1 MSETAPESIAR
12 RAAEIYARGADRLD
26 KALWQK
32 VLAENCLI
40 EGPGFHNQGADA
52 CLALIDTL
60 GTIFS
65 RTRHNVMNV
74 TAEFEGDLIKAE
86 TYCIA
91 DHIQVI
97 EGEKK
102 ILSWHIRYQDTLA
115 QSGAGWQ
122 YTHRNLLIDWEEIR
136 TLSRDEV
143 TSP

>member
-1 MSETAPESIAR
+1 MSQATPEFIAR

-26 KALWQK
+26 KSLWRQ
-32 VLAENCLI
+32 VMADDCLI
-40 EGPGFHNQGADA
+40 EGPGFHNQGIDA
-52 CLALIDTL
+52 CVGLIDTL
-60 GTIFS
+60 STIFL

-74 TAEFEGDLIKAE
+74 TADFEGDLIKAE

-102 ILSWHIRYQDTLA
+102 ILSWHIRYQDVLA
-115 QSGAGWQ
+115 QEGGEWR

-136 TLSRDEV
+136 SLSRDEV
-143 TSP
+143 SSP